1 MLMSSEYM
9 RCLNREIVD
18 FAITFLCTKTNL
30 NKIPFSTDETNDSVL
45 FDYVFWIMKG
55 WEKWSFF
62 QIEYSKEWDDF
73 KTQ

>member
-1 MLMSSEYM
+1 MSSEYM

-30 NKIPFSTDETNDSVL
+30 NKIPFSTDEAIDSVQ

-55 WEKWSFF
+55 
-62 QIEYSKEWDDF
+62 
-73 KTQ
+73 